1 MKYNIITF
9 IALFFYVGMLQ
20 AQSIQTS
27 VISPTGSSFSNS
39 NFGLHFSVGEPLN
52 TFIKSN
58 DATIAQGVLQMP
70 ATNTNNQS
78 SSVWPEITC
87 PQETVINICAPVGS
101 PAAMAVSDFNPVDDQ
116 TASADI
122 VFAMQEDVE
131 TQAELTII
139 TRQYVFTDGDN
150 NSTSCEVV
158 YHIANAFMEA
168 PVIDEQQPICAEDNF
183 SGVKLGKSNYR
194 VYADENGSIGDLV
207 STCKND
213 GLLCPASDLGVD
225 ASVVGSNQLWVTEFI
240 TFPDGSIC
248 ESAASALKLDVLE
261 KPTAELS
268 QPNTTLQTGGVVNLM
283 DFVQTNST
291 GYWTGEGVLSVETAD
306 GSPLWIFSGNT
317 IGATKLYYNVSNQI
331 CTESYLL
338 VVNVENNQLGSRPDQ
353 ASQISIG
360 SLKGTYLQMYPNPVV
375 DYLNLD
381 VADVFQH
388 DYRIQLY
395 NMQGAL
401 VKEATIEQPL
411 HSVDVQDLNTGN
423 YVLHLIKNNETV
435 DFLKVVKQ

>member
-1 MKYNIITF
+1 MRYYIIT
-9 IALFFYVGMLQ
+9 ILTLIFYAGTLQ

-27 VISPTGSSFSNS
+27 VISPTGSSFSNG
-39 NFGLHFSVGEPLN
+39 NFSLHFSVGEPLN
-52 TFIKSN
+52 TYIKSN

-70 ATNTNNQS
+70 STNSNNQS
-78 SSVWPEITC
+78 SLVGPEITC

-101 PAAMAVSDFNPVDDQ
+101 PAAMAVGDFDPVDDQ
-116 TASADI
+116 TDSEDI
-122 VFAMQEDVE
+122 VFAVEDDVE
-131 TQAELTII
+131 TQEELTII
-139 TRQYVFTDGDN
+139 TRQYIFTDSDN

-158 YHIANAFMEA
+158 YHIANSFIEA

-183 SGVKLGKSNYR
+183 SGVKLGKANYR
-194 VYADENGSIGDLV
+194 VYANENGSMGDLV
-207 STCKND
+207 STCTNN

-225 ASVVGSNQLWVTEFI
+225 ANIVGSNELWITEFI

-248 ESAASALKLDVLE
+248 ESAASSLRLEVLE

-268 QPNTTLQTGGVVNLM
+268 QPTATIQSGDVLNLM
-283 DFVQTNST
+283 SYVQSNST
-291 GYWTGEGVLSVETAD
+291 GYWSGQGVFSVETAD

-317 IGATKLYYNVSNQI
+317 SRATKLYYNVSNQI

-338 VVNVENNQLGSRPDQ
+338 VVNVESGQLGSKPGQ
-353 ASQISIG
+353 SGHVLPG
-360 SLKGTYLQMYPNPVV
+360 SLKGSYVQMYPNPVV

-381 VADVFQH
+381 VADVFKH

-401 VKEATIEQPL
+401 VKEAVIEQPM
-411 HSVDVQDLNTGN
+411 HSVDVQNLNAGN